1 MKKSLAFLVIIFVFL
16 TFQPGL
22 YAQEVNL
29 AYGKPVTVSSVNSS
43 RPESNIVDELENTYW
58 QAYDKATE
66 HWVVIDL
73 GSVQSFNR
81 VKLKGKNYIE
91 YTISYDSGD
100 GVWKEAYS
108 GTCTTSEMSSG
119 LYTIDFGAVAGEKVK
134 LIMKNTS
141 GQKMIVWELQLYHV
155 ASAEATSD
163 RYTINNEE
171 GTIRN
176 IPMAECDVHV
186 FLSNITA
193 PPGGTTKVYST
204 FVGAGSDQNVEF
216 TEGEVQTGYTLLVSA
231 SDPGVTKAYTIQ
243 MGSDSTKIFSDYYT
257 VDSEY
262 AFTITGVEATCTDPE
277 IFVSRFRG
285 EFPCEM
291 ALYDPDGLMPA
302 TTVETGCILRV
313 TSESGLWQDY
323 TVAKNTSLMTEASVA
338 VASVNTYAMRILE
351 DNTIIIPSDVS
362 VDVFRQNIIPSLG
375 ASYKIYDQTSEE
387 FTLGIVGNQFDITV
401 TAEDGVAQKNY
412 QTKVDYALLADCT
425 DDPGHYDAFPPE
437 LAVDGDL
444 DPDDKNSRWALKA
457 RDGYL
462 QVDLGQLTV
471 IDTVSI
477 RELTGQNRVTGFEI
491 QVSLDG
497 INVETVYTGTA
508 LGDEDVVVSF
518 DPALARYVR
527 LHLVGSSAPAIM
539 NFSVFNEGGD
549 VNSLTSGI
557 GLFQNGAVIDV
568 LEDGELEAVIYH
580 KSSVAPNA
588 SERLFI
594 ASYKMLEDGSTT
606 LQSVVSVPME
616 VSGGALT
623 STSTSITVQSDT
635 DLVKAFYFDIST
647 LQPIKSSA
655 AISR

>member
-1 MKKSLAFLVIIFVFL
+1 MKKSLAFLVVIFVFL

-29 AYGKPVTVSSVNSS
+29 AYGKPVTVSSVNTG
-43 RPESNIVDELENTYW
+43 RPESNVVDELENTYW
-58 QAYDKATE
+58 QASDAAME
-66 HWVVIDL
+66 HWVEIDL
-73 GSVQSFNR
+73 GSVQPFNR
-81 VKLKGKNYIE
+81 VKLRGKNYIE

-100 GVWKEAYS
+100 GVWKDAYS

-119 LYTIDFGAVAGEKVK
+119 LYTIDFAAVEGSKVK
-134 LIMKNTS
+134 LAIKNTS
-141 GQKMIVWELQLYHV
+141 AQKMIVWELQLYHV
-155 ASAEATSD
+155 VSAEAISD
-163 RYTINNEE
+163 RYTINNDE

-176 IPMAECDVHV
+176 IPLAESDVNV

-193 PPGGTTKVYST
+193 PPGGTVKVYST
-204 FVGAGSDQNVEF
+204 FVGAGNGQNVEF
-216 TEGEVQTGYTLLVSA
+216 TEGEIQTGYTLLVSA

-285 EFPCEM
+285 EYPCTMELYQSDGQ
-291 ALYDPDGLMPA
+291 ALA
-302 TTVETGCILRV
+302 TTVETDCLLRV
-313 TSESGLWQDY
+313 ISESGITRDY
-323 TVAKNTSLMTEASVA
+323 TVTKNTSFMTEANVSI
-338 VASVNTYAMRILE
+338 ASANVCAMRILG
-351 DNTIIIPSDVS
+351 DNTIIIPSNVN

-387 FTLGIVGNQFDITV
+387 FTSGIVGNQYRITV
-401 TAEDGVAQKNY
+401 TAEDGVEKKTY

-425 DDPGHYDAFPPE
+425 DSPGHYDNYPPA

-444 DPDDKNSRWALKA
+444 NPDDKNSRWALKA
-457 RDGYL
+457 TDGYL
-462 QVDLGQLTV
+462 QVDLGKLTV

-491 QVSLDG
+491 QASLDG
-497 INVETVYTGTA
+497 INVETVYTGTT
-508 LGDEDVVVSF
+508 LGDKDVVVSF

-527 LHLVGSSAPAIM
+527 LHLVGSAAPAIM

-557 GLFQNGAVIDV
+557 GLFQNDAVIDG
-568 LEDGELEAVIYH
+568 LKDGELKAVIYH
-580 KSSVAPNA
+580 QSSAAPSS

-606 LQSVVSVPME
+606 LQSAVSVPMA
-616 VSGGALT
+616 VSDGALT
-623 STSTSITVQSDT
+623 STSATITVQSDT
-635 DLVKAFYFDIST
+635 DLVKAFYLDIDT
-647 LQPIKSSA
+647 LQPIKSCA

>member
-1 MKKSLAFLVIIFVFL
+1 MKKSLAFLVVIFVFL

-29 AYGKPVTVSSVNSS
+29 AYRKPVTVSSVNTGK
-43 RPESNIVDELENTYW
+43 PESNVVDGLENTYW
-58 QAYDKATE
+58 QASDKAME
-66 HWVVIDL
+66 HWVEIDL

-108 GTCTTSEMSSG
+108 GTCTTLEMSSG
-119 LYTIDFGAVAGEKVK
+119 LYTIDFAAVKGSKVK
-134 LIMKNTS
+134 LAIKNTS
-141 GQKMIVWELQLYHV
+141 AQNMIVWELQLYYV
-155 ASAEATSD
+155 VSAEAISD
-163 RYTINNEE
+163 RYTINNDE

-176 IPMAECDVHV
+176 IPLAESDVNV

-193 PPGGTTKVYST
+193 PPGGTVKVYST
-204 FVGAGSDQNVEF
+204 FVGAGNDQNVEF
-216 TEGEVQTGYTLLVSA
+216 TEGEIQTGYTLLVSA
-231 SDPGVTKAYTIQ
+231 SDPGVTKAYIIQ

-257 VDSEY
+257 VDSES
-262 AFTITGVEATCTDPE
+262 FTITGVEATCTDPE
-277 IFVSRFRG
+277 IFVSWFRG

-291 ALYDPDGLMPA
+291 MLYDPEGSMPA
-302 TTVETGCILRV
+302 TVVETGCILRV
-313 TSESGLWQDY
+313 TSESGLRQDY
-323 TVAKNTSLMTEASVA
+323 TIEKNTSLMTGASVA

-351 DNTIIIPSDVS
+351 DNTIIIPSGVS
-362 VDVFRQNIIPSLG
+362 VDAFRRNIIPSLG

-387 FTLGIVGNQFDITV
+387 FISGIVGNQFAITV
-401 TAEDGVAQKNY
+401 TAEDGVAEKTY

-425 DDPGHYDAFPPE
+425 DDPGHYDDFPPA

-444 DPDDKNSRWALKA
+444 DPDDKNSRWALRA
-457 RDGYL
+457 TDGYI

-497 INVETVYTGTA
+497 INVETVYTGTT
-508 LGDEDVVVSF
+508 LGDEDVVVRF
-518 DPALARYVR
+518 NPALARYVR
-527 LHLVGSSAPAIM
+527 LYLEGRLAPAIM
-539 NFSVFNEGGD
+539 NFSVFNEGED

-557 GLFQNGAVIDV
+557 GLFQNDAVIDV

-580 KSSVAPNA
+580 QSSAAPSS

-606 LQSVVSVPME
+606 LQSVVSVPMA
-616 VSGGALT
+616 VSDGALT
-623 STSTSITVQSDT
+623 STSATITVQSDT
-635 DLVKAFYFDIST
+635 DLVKAFYLDIAT